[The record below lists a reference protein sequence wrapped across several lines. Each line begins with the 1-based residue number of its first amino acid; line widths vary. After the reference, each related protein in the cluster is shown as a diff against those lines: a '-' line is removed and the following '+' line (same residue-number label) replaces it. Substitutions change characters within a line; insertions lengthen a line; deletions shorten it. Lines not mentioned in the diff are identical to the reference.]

1 MRRTPTRRLA
11 IAAVAASLA
20 LTLTACGGGD
30 DSADGS
36 TATPTAPTAD
46 APTAPPTPTAED
58 IQALADVTV
67 EGEPGTQPTITLPS
81 TPFTVSAT
89 VARAITEGEGDPIAA
104 GDNLEV
110 QLTAVSGADGSKL
123 VSTYDD
129 KATSTYSVGTDG
141 AGIPALDDVLTSV
154 GLNAQVLFAITSQGE
169 TRVYVLEPVSKI
181 KNAADGTPV
190 APVDGLPT
198 VTLAEDG
205 TPTITA
211 ATGDAPTELVTQ
223 TLLQGAGKEVE
234 AGDNV
239 LVQYSG
245 ALWDGTP
252 FDSSWSRGQAFPLSN
267 IGSAQVIAGWNQ
279 GLVGT
284 HVGDQVLLVVPPDLG
299 YGDKDSGTIPAGSTL
314 VFVVDVLW
322 AS

>member
-1 MRRTPTRRLA
+1 VRRTPTRRLA

-36 TATPTAPTAD
+36 TATPTAAASD
-46 APTAPPTPTAED
+46 APTAPATPTAED

-67 EGEPGTQPTITLPS
+67 EGEPGAEPTITLPS
-81 TPFTVSAT
+81 TPFTVSAA
-89 VARAITEGEGDPIAA
+89 VARAVTEGDGDPIAA
-104 GDNLEV
+104 GDNLEI
-110 QLTAVSGADGSKL
+110 QLTAVSGTDGK
-123 VSTYDD
+123 VIGSTYQD
-129 KATSTYSVGTDG
+129 KATGTWSVSDG
-141 AGIPALDDVLTSV
+141 SSGIPALDEVLTGV
-154 GLNAQVLFAITSQGE
+154 GLNAQVLFALTSQDV
-169 TRVYVLEPVSKI
+169 TQVYVLEPISKI
-181 KNAADGTPV
+181 PSAANGTPV

-198 VTLAEDG
+198 VALADDG

-252 FDSSWSRGQAFPLSN
+252 FDSSWERGTPFQLTN
-267 IGSAQVIAGWNQ
+267 IGAAQVIDGWNQ

-299 YGDKDSGTIPAGSTL
+299 YGDKDNGSIPAGSTL